1 MTSGEEHNET
11 PLEEVVETAH
21 DEPAE
26 TARERR
32 ARTAREELE
41 AAIEAILFVATEPVA
56 TDRLYAL
63 FGEDEREAVD
73 AALAAVIARYPGS
86 PAQGLVADF
95 AAGGVRLV
103 TRPALQSYL
112 RKFFQVTG
120 RTKLSMAALET
131 LAIVAYRQPITAPEI
146 QELRSVSS
154 TGVLKTLLDHRLV
167 RISGRKE
174 VVGKPFLYSTSKEFL
189 VRFGLNRLQDLPP
202 LEELEQM
209 LQSQVEAEGA
219 GGGEQ
224 TALDLRAELD
234 SEAELDRAERAA
246 DARDL
251 AREEREERE
260 ASDRLAGDGEPGGE
274 ETGTLESEAADLG
287 EDTDEELAGAWL
299 EEPTDEDL
307 GAIGR
312 EPRPEDRLAP
322 PILVDDLD
330 LADDPLDLSEPS
342 DDEVESTVAA
352 LDWEDDDEPRSED
365 E

>member
-1 MTSGEEHNET
+1 VSTR
-11 PLEEVVETAH
+11 

-26 TARERR
+26 TLRERR

-56 TDRLYAL
+56 TERLYAL

-86 PAQGLVADF
+86 PTQGLVADF

-112 RKFFQVTG
+112 RKFLQVTG

-209 LQSQVEAEGA
+209 LQSQVDAEGA
-219 GGGEQ
+219 GGGAQ
-224 TALDLRAELD
+224 TALDLRADLD
-234 SEAELDRAERAA
+234 PDAELERAERVQE
-246 DARDL
+246 ARDL
-251 AREEREERE
+251 EREEREERE
-260 ASDRLAGDGEPGGE
+260 SEDRAASERSAGEGEPGGE
-274 ETGTLESEAADLG
+274 EAGALESDGSDLG
-287 EDTDEELAGAWL
+287 EEADDELAGAWL

-307 GAIGR
+307 DVAIAR
-312 EPRPEDRLAP
+312 EPRQEDRLAP

-330 LADDPLDLSEPS
+330 LVEDPLDLPEPS

>member
-1 MTSGEEHNET
+1 
-11 PLEEVVETAH
+11 L
-21 DEPAE
+21 
-26 TARERR
+26 RERR

-41 AAIEAILFVATEPVA
+41 AAVEAILFVATEPVA
-56 TDRLYAL
+56 TERLYAL

-103 TRPALQSYL
+103 TRPALQGYL

-120 RTKLSMAALET
+120 RAKLSMAALET
-131 LAIVAYRQPITAPEI
+131 LAIVAYRQPIPAPEI

-174 VVGKPFLYSTSKEFL
+174 VVGKPFLYSTSREFL

-209 LQSQVEAEGA
+209 LQSQVEAEGGD
-219 GGGEQ
+219 GGVQGSLSLH
-224 TALDLRAELD
+224 ADAFD
-234 SEAELDRAERAA
+234 PEAELDRAERAEE
-246 DARDL
+246 ARDL
-251 AREEREERE
+251 EQADTADRAAREETE
-260 ASDRLAGDGEPGGE
+260 AGAVDSAAPGA
-274 ETGTLESEAADLG
+274 EARDVGADA
-287 EDTDEELAGAWL
+287 DEELAGAWL
-299 EEPTDEDL
+299 DEPTEEELAGVPEDDATVRGTVASEAAVLAAATPTTDDELPDTDEDL
-307 GAIGR
+307 AG
-312 EPRPEDRLAP
+312 
-322 PILVDDLD
+322 DDD
-330 LADDPLDLSEPS
+330 ELSE
-342 DDEVESTVAA
+342 DEVESTLAA
-352 LDWEDDDEPRSED
+352 IDWNDDDEPRSED